1 MLPRRRHLAW
11 FIPDSLSGFF
21 SRLLGGEKGAL
32 RASLRV
38 TNRRHQ
44 DITQMKKNVPIFLRL
59 LLLLSAAGLSFAAQA
74 GGIALGAT
82 RVIYPQGSKQT
93 SLPIINS
100 SASNVF
106 LIQSWVANADGSRST
121 DFIITPPLFVIQP
134 KKENI
139 LRIMYVG
146 PSLPTD
152 RESVFYLNSKAI
164 PSVDKNKLTGN
175 SLQIATQS
183 VIKLF
188 IRPKNLAEAPAHAPS
203 TLRCRNERGQL
214 TITNPS
220 PYYVSMVE
228 LYSAGKKLPNT
239 MVPPKGAITLPATPG
254 QVSLRT
260 VNDFGATTPA
270 RVCPAS

>member
-1 MLPRRRHLAW
+1 
-11 FIPDSLSGFF
+11 
-21 SRLLGGEKGAL
+21 
-32 RASLRV
+32 
-38 TNRRHQ
+38 
-44 DITQMKKNVPIFLRL
+44 
-59 LLLLSAAGLSFAAQA
+59 
-74 GGIALGAT
+74 
-82 RVIYPQGSKQT
+82 
-93 SLPIINS
+93 
-100 SASNVF
+100 
-106 LIQSWVANADGSRST
+106 
-121 DFIITPPLFVIQP
+121 
-134 KKENI
+134 
-139 LRIMYVG
+139 MYVG

-152 RESVFYLNSKAI
+152 RESVFYLNSKVI

-188 IRPKNLAEAPAHAPS
+188 IRPKNLAEAPAHAPA

-228 LYSAGKKLPNT
+228 LYSAGKNCRILWYRRKARSLS
-239 MVPPKGAITLPATPG
+239 GDARR
-254 QVSLRT
+254 VSLRT

>member
-1 MLPRRRHLAW
+1 
-11 FIPDSLSGFF
+11 
-21 SRLLGGEKGAL
+21 
-32 RASLRV
+32 
-38 TNRRHQ
+38 
-44 DITQMKKNVPIFLRL
+44 MKKNVPIFLRL

-106 LIQSWVANADGSRST
+106 LGW
-121 DFIITPPLFVIQP
+121 ITKRGGVMI
-134 KKENI
+134 KSVE
-139 LRIMYVG
+139 RE
-146 PSLPTD
+146 PSALATD